1 MFKLISLTM
10 NGCHNEDPFT
20 YTFSEGINF
29 FKGKND
35 SGKTEFYV
43 FLDYLLGAS
52 VKMYTKDWYH
62 DSLESAD
69 LRF

>member
-1 MFKLISLTM
+1 M
-10 NGCHNEDPFT
+10 NGCHDEDPFT

-43 FLDYLLGAS
+43 FLDYMLGAS
-52 VKMYTKDWYH
+52 VKMYTKDWFH
-62 DSLESAD
+62 DSLKS
-69 LRF
+69 